1 MVLNKIKYNYNLKI
15 IEDLFIQNK
24 YEEIELS
31 LKKFKSNPY
40 YTNLV
45 NLISNK
51 YLSSNKHTSF
61 FRKKFIWI
69 ASFDQNEIE
78 PINQFL
84 NFYLAKNLK
93 NSFHIGGYKEL
104 ISNTLSNTKGN
115 NFPNIIDFDSIVQ
128 NSFLFQNLALFDN
141 DNEIL
146 FANTNAAFF
155 EAPNNK
161 FLIYPQSTLCSF
173 YVIRNPYKLYEKY
186 KHHYG
191 SSQGALNEILNSDM
205 QNNENQK
212 LNYFLNENRQSWNIN
227 AQSWLNNNVQNTY
240 RGRVIEYEK
249 LISKPQDTLIEI
261 VYHLKQS
268 GLDLDINFDDIDSF
282 INQNHLPKEETFSEP
297 LSNKEMKMVKNS
309 LDESIL
315 DQYKYQ

>member
-15 IEDLFIQNK
+15 IEDLFNENK
-24 YEEIELS
+24 YDEIEQN
-31 LKKFKSNPY
+31 LKNFKSNPY
-40 YTNLV
+40 YANLV
-45 NLISNK
+45 NSISNT
-51 YLSSNKHTSF
+51 YLSSNKHFSF
-61 FRKKFIWI
+61 FKKKFIWI

-78 PINQFL
+78 PINKFL

-93 NSFHIGGYKEL
+93 SSFYLGEYKEL

-115 NFPNIIDFDSIVQ
+115 EFQNIIDFESIVH
-128 NSFLFQNLALFDN
+128 NSFLLQNLALFDN

-146 FANTNAAFF
+146 FTNTNAAFF
-155 EAPNNK
+155 EAPKNK
-161 FLIYPQSTLCSF
+161 LLIYPQSTLCSL

-191 SSQGALNEILNSDM
+191 SSQEALNEISNSDV
-205 QNNENQK
+205 QNNVNQK

-240 RGRVIEYEK
+240 RGRVVEYEK
-249 LISKPQDTLIEI
+249 LISNPQDTLIEI

-268 GLDLDINFDDIDSF
+268 GLDLDINFDDIESY
-282 INQNHLPKEETFSEP
+282 IAQNHLLKEEIFSEP
-297 LSNKEMKMVKNS
+297 LSNKEIKMVKNS
-309 LDESIL
+309 LDQSIL
-315 DQYKYQ
+315 DQFKYQ